1 MVPWDQYI
9 LVQNDDD
16 IIESTMHICMKISAP
31 ESRVTV
37 NAKNLFGIVSTLYIS
52 WRETSS
58 SKQFQLLA
66 DTEMV
71 YVGFI

>member
-1 MVPWDQYI
+1 MYENI
-9 LVQNDDD
+9 G
-16 IIESTMHICMKISAP
+16 I
-31 ESRVTV
+31 
-37 NAKNLFGIVSTLYIS
+37 KNLFGIVSTLYIS
-52 WRETSS
+52 CRETSS